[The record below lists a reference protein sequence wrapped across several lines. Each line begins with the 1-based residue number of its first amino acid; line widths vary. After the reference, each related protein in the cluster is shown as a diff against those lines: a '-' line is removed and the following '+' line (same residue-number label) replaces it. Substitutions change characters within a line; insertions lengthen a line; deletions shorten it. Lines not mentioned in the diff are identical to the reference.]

1 MKVILEYDNVVGCT
15 TCPFRFWYSEQG
27 WGDWLC
33 GHTANRSCPFSANSE
48 GFPSGCPV
56 SNKEVE
62 RIVNGQRKN

>member
-15 TCPFRFWYSEQG
+15 TCPFRFHYSEQG
-27 WGDWLC
+27 WSAMLC
-33 GHTANRSCPFSANSE
+33 DHPVHRSAPFGANSE
-48 GFPSGCPV
+48 GFPEGCPI